1 MDTASSHG
9 LRKNGVCHSSAP
21 GGTCRSMM
29 LTAIGGFA
37 WFGMGANEAV
47 KYRGRK
53 ARLLE
58 GMLFDIHT
66 LVTSAKE

>member
-1 MDTASSHG
+1 MGKKSEALTS
-9 LRKNGVCHSSAP
+9 LRK
-21 GGTCRSMM
+21 
-29 LTAIGGFA
+29 LL
-37 WFGMGANEAV
+37 GANEAV